1 MFHRKLVIWGI
12 LSAALVFGCSGEKLH
27 SQPKMNKIEVD
38 GRDADWSDYKTNY
51 YEKENMR
58 IVLGVVNDDSSIN
71 ILIRFRDFRLARM
84 FERRGVTLWLN
95 SENKKKKT
103 LGIHY
108 INEASKYMAPP
119 AVGGFRERS
128 GEHPPME
135 NMRRFRGT
143 FSFIKEGVYEKIPAG
158 GLDGVAAAAD
168 VREGTFCYEYE
179 IPLRANTASSL
190 ALTAGPGDAI
200 KLGIEIPPLSEEERQ
215 KLKEWMKEKGG
226 GGMRGKIRGGAGGSR
241 RGGRMGGGGMRG
253 VAPGRQMPDIEGKEF
268 WMTVLLSNRAV
279 EKK

>member
-108 INEASKYMAPP
+108 INEASKYMA
-119 AVGGFRERS
+119 
-128 GEHPPME
+128 
-135 NMRRFRGT
+135 
-143 FSFIKEGVYEKIPAG
+143 
-158 GLDGVAAAAD
+158 
-168 VREGTFCYEYE
+168 
-179 IPLRANTASSL
+179 
-190 ALTAGPGDAI
+190 
-200 KLGIEIPPLSEEERQ
+200 ERQ